1 MGKITMRGIE
11 TEDEYGERCWFLPND
26 RKTYSYEEAKKALDE
41 YNRSHGY

>member
-11 TEDEYGERCWFLPND
+11 TEDEYGERCWFLPSD
-26 RKTYSYEEAKKALDE
+26 CKTYSYEEAKKALDE